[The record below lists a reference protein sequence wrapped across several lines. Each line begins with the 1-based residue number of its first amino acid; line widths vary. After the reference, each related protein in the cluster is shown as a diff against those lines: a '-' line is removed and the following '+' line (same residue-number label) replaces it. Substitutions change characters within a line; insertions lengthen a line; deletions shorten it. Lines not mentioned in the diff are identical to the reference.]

1 MTIAD
6 DPSGTDAEA
15 AATAGPAGKGPG
27 GPGQGPAGP
36 GNGPI
41 GRMTGHAWAV
51 LLVLCGTVFLEGL
64 DVSMMGVALP
74 SMRADLGLSTSSLQW
89 VVSAYVLGYGG
100 FVLLGGRA
108 ADLFG
113 RRRMFLLWLAVFIA
127 FSGLGGLATGGWML
141 IVARFVTGV
150 SAGFLTPASL
160 SIITTSF
167 APGEVRNRALLVYGG
182 AGAGGFSLGMV
193 VGGLLTT
200 AGWRWVFFAPVIV
213 ATLLL
218 VAAHRVL
225 TGVGEAAPPD
235 GRRTF
240 DIAGALSLTGG
251 MLLLVLGVV
260 RAADVPG
267 LATTATL
274 VASAALLAAFVVVE
288 RRSPAPLVRLG
299 ILRSAPLV
307 RANVGA
313 LLFVGSFIAFQ
324 FIVVLYLQ
332 ELRGWSALET
342 GLALLIAGIDAILA
356 PTVTPWFVRRFGNVA
371 VILAGMLLGAAA
383 YATFLRVGDDWSYG
397 MMVPGLV
404 LIGLAFALTYGPLT
418 IAATEH
424 VDEAEQ
430 GLAGGLLNA
439 SVQFGGALM
448 LAVVTAVNVA
458 VTGDD
463 PTRAAL
469 LDGYR
474 AALVVPLVAVAVG
487 AAITASGLRRSG
499 RPAVAVPD
507 APARVPAKAEA
518 A

>member
-1 MTIAD
+1 MTVACD
-6 DPSGTDAEA
+6 DSHPEA
-15 AATAGPAGKGPG
+15 GLPAGSAASATDH
-27 GPGQGPAGP
+27 Q
-36 GNGPI
+36 PI
-41 GRMTGHAWAV
+41 GRMTAHAWAV
-51 LLVLCGTVFLEGL
+51 LAVLCGTVFLEGL

-74 SMRADLGLSTSSLQW
+74 SMRADLAMSTSSLQW

-113 RRRMFLLWLAVFIA
+113 RRRMFLLWLTVFIA
-127 FSGLGGLATGGWML
+127 FSGLGGLATDGWML

-167 APGEVRNRALLVYGG
+167 ASGDVRNRALLVYGG

-200 AGWRWVFFAPVIV
+200 AGWRWVFFVPVV
-213 ATLLL
+213 FATVLLL
-218 VAAHRVL
+218 VAHRVL
-225 TGVGEAAPPD
+225 GEGGAAGAPAA
-235 GRRTF
+235 RRSF
-240 DIAGALSLTGG
+240 DVAGALSLTGG

-260 RAADVPG
+260 RAPDVPG
-267 LATTATL
+267 LTTTATL
-274 VASAALLAAFVVVE
+274 VASAALLATFVAVE
-288 RRSPAPLVRLG
+288 RRAPAPLVRLG

-313 LLFVGSFIAFQ
+313 L
-324 FIVVLYLQ
+324 
-332 ELRGWSALET
+332 
-342 GLALLIAGIDAILA
+342 ALLVAGIDAILA
-356 PTVTPWFVRRFGNVA
+356 PTVTPWFVRRFGNVG
-371 VILAGMLLGAAA
+371 VIFAGMLLGVAA
-383 YATFLRVGDDWSYG
+383 YATFLRVGEDWAYG
-397 MMVPGLV
+397 LLVPGLV

-418 IAATEH
+418 IAATDG
-424 VDEAEQ
+424 VAEAEQ

-448 LAVVTAVNVA
+448 LAVVTAVNVV

-463 PTRAAL
+463 PSRAAL

-474 AALVVPLVAVAVG
+474 AALVVPLVAVVVG
-487 AAITASGLRRSG
+487 AVITAAGLRRPG
-499 RPAVAVPD
+499 GATVAVEGT
-507 APARVPAKAEA
+507 APPQPSAPPTPPTGAEA

>member
-1 MTIAD
+1 MTVACD
-6 DPSGTDAEA
+6 DSHPEA
-15 AATAGPAGKGPG
+15 GLPAGSAASATDH
-27 GPGQGPAGP
+27 Q
-36 GNGPI
+36 PI
-41 GRMTGHAWAV
+41 GRMTAHAWAV
-51 LLVLCGTVFLEGL
+51 LAVLCGTVFLEGL

-74 SMRADLGLSTSSLQW
+74 SMRADLAMSTSSLQW

-113 RRRMFLLWLAVFIA
+113 RRRMFLLWLTVFIA
-127 FSGLGGLATGGWML
+127 FSGLGGLATDGWML

-167 APGEVRNRALLVYGG
+167 ASGDVRNRALLVYGG

-200 AGWRWVFFAPVIV
+200 AGWRWVFFVPVV
-213 ATLLL
+213 FATVLLL
-218 VAAHRVL
+218 VAHRVL
-225 TGVGEAAPPD
+225 GEGGAAGAPAA
-235 GRRTF
+235 RRSF
-240 DIAGALSLTGG
+240 DVAGALSLTGG

-260 RAADVPG
+260 RAPDVPG
-267 LATTATL
+267 LTTTATL
-274 VASAALLAAFVVVE
+274 VASAALLATFVAVE
-288 RRSPAPLVRLG
+288 RRAPAPLVRLG

-313 LLFVGSFIAFQ
+313 LLFVGSFVAFQ

-342 GLALLIAGIDAILA
+342 GLALLVAGIDAILA
-356 PTVTPWFVRRFGNVA
+356 PTVTPWFVRRFGNVR
-371 VILAGMLLGAAA
+371 VIFAGMLLGVAA
-383 YATFLRVGDDWSYG
+383 YATFLRVGEDWAYG
-397 MMVPGLV
+397 LLVPGLV

-418 IAATEH
+418 IAATDG
-424 VDEAEQ
+424 VAEAEQ

-448 LAVVTAVNVA
+448 LAVVTAVNVV

-463 PTRAAL
+463 PSRAAL

-474 AALVVPLVAVAVG
+474 AALVVPLVAVVVG
-487 AAITASGLRRSG
+487 AVITAAGLRRPG
-499 RPAVAVPD
+499 GATVAVEGT
-507 APARVPAKAEA
+507 APPQPSAPPTPPTGAEA

>member
-1 MTIAD
+1 MTE
-6 DPSGTDAEA
+6 PSDR
-15 AATAGPAGKGPG
+15 
-27 GPGQGPAGP
+27 Q
-36 GNGPI
+36 PI
-41 GRMTGHAWAV
+41 GRMTARAWIV
-51 LLVLCGTVFLEGL
+51 LSVLCGTVFLEGL

-74 SMRADLGLSTSSLQW
+74 SMRADLGLSTLSLQW

-113 RRRMFLLWLAVFIA
+113 RRRMFMVWLTVFIV
-127 FSGLGGLATGGWML
+127 FSGLGGLATNGWML

-167 APGEVRNRALLVYGG
+167 APGDVRNRALLVYGG

-200 AGWRWVFFAPVIV
+200 AGWRWVFFAPVAF
-213 ATLLL
+213 ATALL
-218 VAAHRVL
+218 AAAYRTV
-225 TGVGEAAPPD
+225 TEGAAPPPD
-235 GRRTF
+235 ARRDF
-240 DIAGALSLTGG
+240 DITGAFCITGG

-260 RAADVPG
+260 RAPDVPV
-267 LATTATL
+267 LTTTATL
-274 VASAALLAAFVVVE
+274 LASAFLLAAFVVVE
-288 RRSPAPLVRLG
+288 RRSAAPLVRLG
-299 ILRSAPLV
+299 ILRSAPLL

-313 LLFVGSFIAFQ
+313 LLFVGSFVAFQ
-324 FIVVLYLQ
+324 FIAVLYLQ

-342 GLALLIAGIDAILA
+342 GLALLIAGIDVVLA
-356 PTVTPWFVRRFGNVA
+356 PTVTPWLVRRFGTPK
-371 VILAGMLLGAAA
+371 VILAGMFLGTAA
-383 YATFLRVGDDWSYG
+383 YATFLRIGDDWAYWL
-397 MMVPGLV
+397 MVPGLLLV
-404 LIGLAFALTYGPLT
+404 GLAFTLAYGPLT
-418 IAATEH
+418 IAATDG

-448 LAVVTAVNVA
+448 LAIATAVNVV

-463 PTRAAL
+463 PTPQAL

-474 AALVVPLVAVAVG
+474 AALIVPLLGVSVG
-487 AAITASGLRRSG
+487 AAITAAGVRRARDTSVESTCPTLAGCRSG
-499 RPAVAVPD
+499 VTSPLSSTIADTP
-507 APARVPAKAEA
+507 
-518 A
+518 